1 MAGIKFGESQSNV
14 NSTTM
19 LLFSKVLFEK
29 KVDVHELNFFLN
41 SSGTHYF
48 LQNDY

>member
-19 LLFSKVLFEK
+19 FSKVLFEK